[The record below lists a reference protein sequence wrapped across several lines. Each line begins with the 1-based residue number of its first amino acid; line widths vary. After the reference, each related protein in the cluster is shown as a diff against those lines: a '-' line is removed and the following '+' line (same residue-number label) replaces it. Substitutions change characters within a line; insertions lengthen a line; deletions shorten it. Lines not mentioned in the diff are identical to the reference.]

1 MEFLST
7 LLIIVFILYVVRVIF
22 RIITPMIFQKVVNNA
37 QQQQQQR
44 NYQQNYNSTSQPGK
58 IKVDYIPETKKGSIP
73 DSEGDF
79 VDYEEIK

>member
-37 QQQQQQR
+37 QQQQR

-58 IKVDYIPETKKGSIP
+58 IKVDYIPEAKKGSIP